1 MCPIVSDV
9 WKLLGI
15 HKVLAQVCSLES
27 EGGAIRETLLRDG
40 TSKAPLLP
48 VAILES

>member
-27 EGGAIRETLLRDG
+27 EGGMDG
-40 TSKAPLLP
+40 ARIEP
-48 VAILES
+48 